1 MLAYYLFTEVRPSG
15 LKDEYMQKSINYPNR
30 RSLRAVVASPVNFTG
45 RSNPHHSPILMMI
58 TGLQWFVCSAVDLF
72 PALFDPLL
80 VSAKKE
86 GGIGRPPWESK
97 INFYSDLINHQ
108 SV

>member
-1 MLAYYLFTEVRPSG
+1 
-15 LKDEYMQKSINYPNR
+15 
-30 RSLRAVVASPVNFTG
+30 
-45 RSNPHHSPILMMI
+45 MMI

-86 GGIGRPPWESK
+86 GGISRPPWESK